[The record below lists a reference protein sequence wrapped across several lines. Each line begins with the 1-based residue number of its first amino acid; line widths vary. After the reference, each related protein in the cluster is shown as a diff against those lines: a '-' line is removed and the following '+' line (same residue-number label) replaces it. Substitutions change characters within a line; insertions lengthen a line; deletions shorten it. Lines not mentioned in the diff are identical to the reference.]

1 MKHLFYLCGKSASG
15 KDTVYEELLKDE
27 SLHLR
32 PLVPYT
38 TRPIRAGEM
47 EGLEYHFTD
56 EETLRRL
63 EKAGKVIEERT
74 YETVCGLWTYF
85 TVDDGI
91 LEGDTDVIGIGT
103 LQSYVR
109 LRDYFGEK
117 QVIPLYIQVDDGLR
131 LERALKRERKPGN
144 RRYEEMC
151 RRFLAD
157 QADFSEE
164 NLRRAGIG
172 RRFQNDENRS
182 ICIAEI
188 AEYIRSYQ
196 AEG

>member
-1 MKHLFYLCGKSASG
+1 MKVFSFARLFRIRPDRSVPGKWKGRSIILPTG
-15 KDTVYEELLKDE
+15 
-27 SLHLR
+27 
-32 PLVPYT
+32 
-38 TRPIRAGEM
+38 
-47 EGLEYHFTD
+47 
-56 EETLRRL
+56 RR
-63 EKAGKVIEERT
+63 
-74 YETVCGLWTYF
+74 C
-85 TVDDGI
+85 
-91 LEGDTDVIGIGT
+91 GT

-164 NLRRAGIG
+164 NLRGAGIG
-172 RRFQNDENRS
+172 RRFQNDEDRS

-188 AEYIRSYQ
+188 AAYIRSYQ